1 MSVRGAWVVAAAFA
15 LAGGAASA
23 ADIAAGKQKAALCEA
38 CHGPEGNSVI
48 PANPSIAGQPAQF
61 ITNALYF
68 FKAGSRKDPQM
79 SPIASTLSN
88 ADMNDLAAYF
98 SSLKL
103 APPKHKASAESAA
116 AGPELANKFMCTQC
130 HGPALL
136 GTQHINLNTAY
147 QRPMS
152 DVFDITSSG
161 AWNYNAIAS
170 TILKTTSLALA
181 DTGIKF
187 ADGPDILPRHD
198 AAYWAK
204 ATRGFDFSAEDRVPV
219 DLMNEVMWEGVM
231 DGTPYPTRRSGAKLG
246 IVAASE
252 KED

>member
-1 MSVRGAWVVAAAFA
+1 MSVRRILLVAAAFA

-38 CHGPEGNSVI
+38 CHSPEGSSVI

-103 APPKHKASAESAA
+103 APPKHKASAANAA
-116 AGPELANKFMCTQC
+116 AGPELANKYMCTQC
-130 HGPALL
+130 HGPALI
-136 GTQHINLNTAY
+136 GTQHIPRVAGQLPDYLRTQLQGFKASK
-147 QRPMS
+147 R
-152 DVFDITSSG
+152 FDMDGNMTS
-161 AWNYNAIAS
+161 AAQVLTEKDIE
-170 TILKTTSLALA
+170 ILA
-181 DTGIKF
+181 D
-187 ADGPDILPRHD
+187 
-198 AAYWAK
+198 Y
-204 ATRGFDFSAEDRVPV
+204 
-219 DLMNEVMWEGVM
+219 
-231 DGTPYPTRRSGAKLG
+231 LG
-246 IVAASE
+246 GLNAP
-252 KED
+252 